1 MYESF
6 YGLREKPF
14 SLLPDPSYLYLSDK
28 HQMALS
34 LLEYSFLNQAGFCVI
49 SGATGAG
56 KTTLIRHLLNQFG
69 NHVSVGLITN
79 THQSFGELLR
89 WILMAFN
96 LNYHT
101 DSQPQLY
108 QTFVNYLIEQYGK
121 NRNTI
126 LIVDEAQNMSVE
138 TLEELR
144 MLSNINTDKDQVL
157 QIILVGQPG
166 LRDKLR
172 RPELEQFAQRIAVDY
187 HLEPLNQEEA
197 HNYIR
202 HRLTVAGGDPEIFTK
217 EANDAVY
224 RYSGGTPRLI
234 NLLCES
240 VLVYGYAEGVTRL
253 PAKLVEDVA
262 RERQANGLFPRIAG
276 LHMNAPAATPTTAA
290 ITAPIEPLLKR
301 ATARDGGSTGNA
313 GAISSATARDGG
325 STGARPLEAN
335 AGAVSNATTRDGAS
349 AGAKH
354 LETNAA
360 AGPSASQ
367 GSVMGQSKTVER
379 SVSAQRVQE
388 QGSAA
393 SQGSAMDT
401 AETTAQE
408 NHHHIDIDVEVEM
421 KEPVPATIQLAA
433 AGPARAGVISK
444 LIHLDTWPR
453 ATGANPGQG
462 SRHVTRTRVSPPP
475 PEAIKAPSP
484 DAGQEPGPAV
494 SAEGAGAAPVDA
506 ITPAHRSAMYVSN
519 SESVSTM
526 NRRQAMPD
534 ANNVSRNQGRG
545 NKWVMAGSVGF
556 SIGLLAAV
564 VVFSLVYFKSGVS
577 LPALQAPMSVI
588 MPPPAS
594 VPDPTASV
602 SVSPESVAPAKQS
615 MLEALQR
622 ERDAAIAQT
631 KAMERERD
639 AALAA
644 AQARE
649 QANAA
654 ALSAAQA
661 RAREKAATLE
671 ALKAQERARTAEL
684 EAIAARDRER
694 AAALEAANVQMRK
707 SQMETK
713 LQADTTK
720 SDTDTGAPVAK
731 AVEPEPRVIEP
742 APAAQAPAASAA
754 GASPVKFSANPCKG
768 PSAKFLST
776 CKE

>member
-14 SLLPDPSYLYLSDK
+14 SLLPDPAYLYLSDK

-69 NHVSVGLITN
+69 DQVSVGLITN

-108 QTFVNYLIEQYGK
+108 QTFVNYLIEQYAK

-197 HNYIR
+197 HHYIR
-202 HRLTVAGGDPEIFTK
+202 HRLKVAGGDPEMFTK
-217 EANDAVY
+217 DATDAIY

-240 VLVYGYAEGVTRL
+240 VLVYGYAEGVTCL
-253 PAKLVEDVA
+253 PGRLVEDVA
-262 RERQANGLFPRIAG
+262 RERQANGLLPRIAG
-276 LHMNAPAATPTTAA
+276 LQLDASAAMPAQPAVNM
-290 ITAPIEPLLKR
+290 TAPIEPVLKR
-301 ATARDGGSTGNA
+301 ATARHGGSTGDA
-313 GAISSATARDGG
+313 GAISSATDREGG
-325 STGARPLEAN
+325 NTD
-335 AGAVSNATTRDGAS
+335 AGAVTSVPASPGQIMSQPKSVESIVSAHKVHEQGGAAS
-349 AGAKH
+349 QAGAKNIT
-354 LETNAA
+354 EAT
-360 AGPSASQ
+360 
-367 GSVMGQSKTVER
+367 E
-379 SVSAQRVQE
+379 
-388 QGSAA
+388 
-393 SQGSAMDT
+393 
-401 AETTAQE
+401 QE
-408 NHHHIDIDVEVEM
+408 NHTHIDIDVEVEI
-421 KEPVPATIQLAA
+421 EESIPAAIQLAA
-433 AGPARAGVISK
+433 GGPGRAGVISK
-444 LIHLDTWPR
+444 LIHLDAWPR
-453 ATGANPGQG
+453 ATGANPGPG
-462 SRHVTRTRVSPPP
+462 RSRHVTRTRVSPPP
-475 PEAIKAPSP
+475 REAIKTSKPDSSP
-484 DAGQEPGPAV
+484 ESGPAV
-494 SAEGAGAAPVDA
+494 SAEGASAAPVDA

-519 SESVSTM
+519 SESVSAM
-526 NRRQAMPD
+526 NRRQTMPD
-534 ANNVSRNQGRG
+534 ANPTSRNQPGRNG
-545 NKWVMAGSVGF
+545 SKWVVAGSVGF

-577 LPALQAPMSVI
+577 LPTLPAPMSVV
-588 MPPPAS
+588 MPPPAG
-594 VPDPTASV
+594 VPDPAA
-602 SVSPESVAPAKQS
+602 SVSPESVAPAKQP

-654 ALSAAQA
+654 ALSAAHA

-671 ALKAQERARTAEL
+671 AVKAQERARTAEL

-707 SQMETK
+707 SQAEAK
-713 LQADTTK
+713 SQADTK
-720 SDTDTGAPVAK
+720 SDADAGVPAAK
-731 AVEPEPRVIEP
+731 AAEVEPRVVEP
-742 APAAQAPAASAA
+742 VPAAKTPAASAA
-754 GASPVKFSANPCKG
+754 GESPVKFSANPCKG

>member
-14 SLLPDPSYLYLSDK
+14 SLLPDPAYLYLSDK

-69 NHVSVGLITN
+69 DHVSVGLITN

-108 QTFVNYLIEQYGK
+108 QTFVNYLIEQYAK

-202 HRLTVAGGDPEIFTK
+202 HRLKVAGGDPEMFTK
-217 EANDAVY
+217 DATDAVY

-253 PAKLVEDVA
+253 PARLVEDVV
-262 RERQANGLFPRIAG
+262 RERQANGLLPRIAG
-276 LHMNAPAATPTTAA
+276 LQMDVSAAMPAQSAVNTA
-290 ITAPIEPLLKR
+290 APIEPILKH
-301 ATARDGGSTGNA
+301 AA
-313 GAISSATARDGG
+313 ARDGG

-335 AGAVSNATTRDGAS
+335 AGAVT
-349 AGAKH
+349 
-354 LETNAA
+354 
-360 AGPSASQ
+360 
-367 GSVMGQSKTVER
+367 
-379 SVSAQRVQE
+379 SVSASPGQTMSQPKSVEPTVSAHKVHE
-388 QGSAA
+388 QGGAA
-393 SQGSAMDT
+393 SQADAKDITEAAG
-401 AETTAQE
+401 QE
-408 NHHHIDIDVEVEM
+408 NHNHIDIDVEVEI
-421 KEPVPATIQLAA
+421 EESIPAAIQLAA
-433 AGPARAGVISK
+433 GGPARAGVISK
-444 LIHLDTWPR
+444 LIHLDAWPR
-453 ATGANPGQG
+453 ATGANPGPG

-475 PEAIKAPSP
+475 PEAIKTSKP
-484 DAGQEPGPAV
+484 DSGQEPGPAV

-519 SESVSTM
+519 SESVSAM
-526 NRRQAMPD
+526 NRRQVMPD
-534 ANNVSRNQGRG
+534 ANPTSRNQPGRNG
-545 NKWVMAGSVGF
+545 SKWVVAGSVGF
-556 SIGLLAAV
+556 STGLLAAV

-577 LPALQAPMSVI
+577 LPTLQAPMSVI
-588 MPPPAS
+588 MPPPAG
-594 VPDPTASV
+594 VPDPAA
-602 SVSPESVAPAKQS
+602 SVSPESVAPAKQP

-639 AALAA
+639 AALVAA
-644 AQARE
+644 EARE

-654 ALSAAQA
+654 TLSAAQA
-661 RAREKAATLE
+661 RVREKAATLE

-707 SQMETK
+707 SQAEAK
-713 LQADTTK
+713 SQADTK
-720 SDTDTGAPVAK
+720 SYADAGVPAAR
-731 AVEPEPRVIEP
+731 AAEAEPRVEP
-742 APAAQAPAASAA
+742 APAAKAPAASAA
-754 GASPVKFSANPCKG
+754 GESPVKFSANPCKG